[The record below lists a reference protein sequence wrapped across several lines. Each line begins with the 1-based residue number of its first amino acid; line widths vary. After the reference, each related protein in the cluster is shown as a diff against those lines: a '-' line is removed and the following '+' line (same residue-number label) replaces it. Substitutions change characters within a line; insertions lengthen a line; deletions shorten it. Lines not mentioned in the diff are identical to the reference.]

1 MSKYTT
7 EVRFI
12 CESLAGKSEST
23 GASHV
28 DEVLDGSWAQIF
40 DNFPIF
46 DEAYRG
52 ELCKKILKHYYTREI
67 GFETYGL
74 WKLKLNTRMEEIMP
88 YYNKLYES
96 TLLEYDPLHQ
106 IDYTRTVED
115 YNSKTGTKGTQSARS
130 RTDTINRTDNGTLN
144 RSTNGSSSD
153 TKRDLYSDTPQGAL
167 NGVENETYL
176 TTARKITDGGTTTGQ
191 VAEASSLAKT
201 GTTSVNDNNTVNGTE
216 SENSNRAVTE
226 HISGKRGGE
235 SYAKLLEEYR
245 DSLINVDIKVINALS
260 DLFMLLW

>member
-12 CESLAGKSEST
+12 CESLAGKDEST
-23 GASHV
+23 GASKV
-28 DEVLDGSWAQIF
+28 NEVLDGSWAQIF

-46 DEAYRG
+46 DELYRG

-74 WKLKLNTRMEEIMP
+74 WRLKLNTRMEEIMP

-96 TLLEYDPLHQ
+96 TLLEYEPLHQ
-106 IDYTRTVED
+106 IDYTRTIED
-115 YNSKTGTKGTQSARS
+115 HNQKSGTTGTQSARS
-130 RTDTINRTDNGTLN
+130 RTDTINRTDNGTVN
-144 RSTNGSSSD
+144 TSTNNSD
-153 TKRDLYSDTPQGAL
+153 SNTKRDLYSDTPQGAL

-176 TTARKITDGGTTTGQ
+176 TSARKITDGGTHTGQ
-191 VAEASSLAKT
+191 VAETSSLAKT
-201 GTTSVNDNNTVNGTE
+201 GTTSVADNNTINGTE
-216 SENSNRAVTE
+216 NENSSRDYTE
-226 HISGKRGGE
+226 HITGKRGGE
-235 SYAKLLEEYR
+235 SYANLLKEYR
-245 DSLINVDIKVINALS
+245 DVLINVDLMVINALA